1 MYMRLYKKR
10 RDIFKKISEVD
21 KTPSPNKE
29 NSDNT
34 ETTEGYDAVNI
45 QDLFDD
51 RNSDIYFEIIE

>member
-1 MYMRLYKKR
+1 MRLYKKHR
-10 RDIFKKISEVD
+10 EIFKKIPEVD
-21 KTPSPNKE
+21 KIPSSKKE